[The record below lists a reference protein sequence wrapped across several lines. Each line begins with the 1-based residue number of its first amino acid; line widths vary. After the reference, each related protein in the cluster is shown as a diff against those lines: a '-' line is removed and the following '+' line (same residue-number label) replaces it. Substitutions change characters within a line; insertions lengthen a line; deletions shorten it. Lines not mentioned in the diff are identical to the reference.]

1 MSTLKVDTILKRT
14 GTGTITVGQ
23 SGDTISIPSGAT
35 LSVAGS
41 NYAAGITVA
50 DQWRLTSDLAYSTAN
65 TAQLVSANLER
76 VDSAWNGTI
85 GTAMSVSSGIWTFPQ
100 TGVYKVEAVYNMF
113 RDNHLNEYAG
123 GQIQATTNN
132 SSYSVATFKWQS
144 FADTAGLNASVYM
157 SVLIDVDDVDNDKV
171 KFMLYGSDSGGFSVR
186 GNTSDNSTYFT
197 FIRLGDT

>member
-1 MSTLKVDTILKRT
+1 MSTIEVNKITPVSG
-14 GTGTITVGQ
+14 GTAIQVGE
-23 SGDTISIPSGAT
+23 SGDTITIPSGAT
-35 LSVAGS
+35 LTNSGTATGF
-41 NYAAGITVA
+41 GITVA
-50 DQWRLTSDLAYSTAN
+50 DQWRITSDLAYSTAN

-100 TGVYKVEAVYNMF
+100 TGIYKVEAVYNML

-132 SSYSVATFKWQS
+132 SAYSVATFQWQS

-157 SVLIDVDDVDNDKV
+157 SVLIDVDDVANDKV

-197 FIRLGDT
+197 FVRLGDT

>member
-1 MSTLKVDTILKRT
+1 MSTIEVNKITPVSG
-14 GTGTITVGQ
+14 GTAIQVGE
-23 SGDTISIPSGAT
+23 SGDTITIPSGAT
-35 LSVAGS
+35 LTNSGTATGF
-41 NYAAGITVA
+41 GITVA
-50 DQWRLTSDLAYSTAN
+50 DQWRITSDLAYSTAN

-100 TGVYKVEAVYNMF
+100 TGIYKVEAVYNML

-132 SSYSVATFKWQS
+132 SAYSVATFQWQS

-157 SVLIDVDDVDNDKV
+157 SVLIDVDDVANDKV

>member
-1 MSTLKVDTILKRT
+1 MSTIEVYKITPVSG
-14 GTGTITVGQ
+14 GTAIQGGE
-23 SGDTISIPSGAT
+23 SGDTITIPAGAT
-35 LSVAGS
+35 LTNSGTATGF
-41 NYAAGITVA
+41 GITVA
-50 DQWRLTSDLAYSTAN
+50 DQWRITSDLAYSTAN
-65 TAQLVSANLER
+65 TAQLVSANLEI

-100 TGVYKVEAVYNMF
+100 TGIYKVEAVYNML

-132 SSYSVATFKWQS
+132 SAYSVATFQWQS

>member
-1 MSTLKVDTILKRT
+1 MLCCS
-14 GTGTITVGQ
+14 
-23 SGDTISIPSGAT
+23 P
-35 LSVAGS
+35 
-41 NYAAGITVA
+41 
-50 DQWRLTSDLAYSTAN
+50 SDLAYSTAS

-100 TGVYKVEAVYNMF
+100 TGIYKVEAVYNML

-132 SSYSVATFKWQS
+132 SAYSVATFQWQS